1 MNSLERPYGEIAERI
16 IWHRSLLGM
25 TQLEYANSINATRST
40 LNNWESGAYR
50 LSVTGAL
57 GIHRQHGV
65 SLDFLF
71 GGDVEALSV
80 CIERLLADPEQAR
93 SMGERGRALAES
105 GYRRDLVGRSYL
117 DLLARL
123 ALATGTN

>member
-1 MNSLERPYGEIAERI
+1 
-16 IWHRSLLGM
+16 M

-71 GGDVEALSV
+71 AGDVEALSKTLRMEW
-80 CIERLLADPEQAR
+80 IAR
-93 SMGERGRALAES
+93 DKEIAL
-105 GYRRDLVGRSYL
+105 
-117 DLLARL
+117 
-123 ALATGTN
+123 